1 MAKVNINDFE
11 ITTKRMADA
20 QQYISSAEDILYQA
34 IGHLDWRIVQDRNN
48 RLNSILDKLYDQE
61 NKCNN
66 IINYCNT
73 VINSYQSME
82 SIIENKL
89 KGLAQTS
96 VKLGEL
102 TLKAI
107 QSDIKQKKS
116 TPKLSPEDIK
126 RIKLS
131 EVPKVE
137 KKKKKK
143 TWWQKAGSAVK
154 GLAGDITDAACDAG
168 NWVASKA
175 SDAVDFVED
184 TVSDVADSVKDVACD
199 VGNWVSTKTE
209 NIVDFVKE
217 IGERTCATIC
227 NFSSSFT
234 WGIAKFG
241 EGLFDG
247 LNIIGTGIGSLAT
260 GAYDAGGYIYSK
272 ISGDK
277 FESKTKEMWKN
288 TMAQVSEEFVGFY
301 QKEQEESEYGDW
313 LKDESYAY
321 KGVNQAG
328 ETIGQ
333 ITGAIVLSVATAGLG
348 TTTAAGS
355 VSSELAGG
363 VFMGTSS
370 LGKSSE
376 KAWDE
381 GANIIEGLLYGG
393 SNAILDG
400 VSYFVGA
407 KLGKVVLGSGTNIA
421 SKLGT
426 VGFRIGTDSLDGFI
440 SSLSQI
446 PLQKIYKDEGLSDIF
461 KENGGWQTVLINTAV
476 AGGMSTL
483 STVFD
488 LKGDNLTKQ
497 KAENIAKKQAKAEAK
512 AKVQAEVEIKSDVS
526 KINNIDPETDIHT
539 QSSEVETK
547 INTKNKIKKS
557 EIMKNSSVN
566 KKNLIE
572 GIVNEIPD
580 NLDNISKI
588 RAAYLKLSQATSY
601 SDEYFAIRKDA
612 AMKSKKIDIYNR
624 VYDIRNIGDSNKI
637 VCSNWSQIYNDI
649 LIQIGIDQNKVKI
662 ITTNSDH
669 KYVTIDIGKGK
680 TIVADATENF
690 GNGIDLAFSKIG
702 TKTKGFK
709 IMNTV
714 DVDNNFLNSQKLND
728 IYNSQ
733 KEIVKK
739 SEKVVSK
746 IDSKIGYDNSQYK
759 KNFDDVLSI
768 YNNKEIDI
776 SIDER
781 LSKFKTL
788 FDNKSQS
795 AIEAFPIMRK
805 YADKIL
811 GGLPTVNIYVKDSD
825 VIDIICVKVD
835 NANKYLVKINGSNL
849 ELYDNIDNIKNGAKR
864 IL

>member
-1 MAKVNINDFE
+1 M
-11 ITTKRMADA
+11 
-20 QQYISSAEDILYQA
+20 
-34 IGHLDWRIVQDRNN
+34 
-48 RLNSILDKLYDQE
+48 
-61 NKCNN
+61 
-66 IINYCNT
+66 
-73 VINSYQSME
+73 
-82 SIIENKL
+82 
-89 KGLAQTS
+89 
-96 VKLGEL
+96 
-102 TLKAI
+102 
-107 QSDIKQKKS
+107 
-116 TPKLSPEDIK
+116 
-126 RIKLS
+126 
-131 EVPKVE
+131 
-137 KKKKKK
+137 
-143 TWWQKAGSAVK
+143 
-154 GLAGDITDAACDAG
+154 
-168 NWVASKA
+168 
-175 SDAVDFVED
+175 
-184 TVSDVADSVKDVACD
+184 
-199 VGNWVSTKTE
+199 
-209 NIVDFVKE
+209 DFVKE

-512 AKVQAEVEIKSDVS
+512 AK
-526 KINNIDPETDIHT
+526 
-539 QSSEVETK
+539 
-547 INTKNKIKKS
+547 
-557 EIMKNSSVN
+557 
-566 KKNLIE
+566 
-572 GIVNEIPD
+572 
-580 NLDNISKI
+580 IS
-588 RAAYLKLSQATSY
+588 
-601 SDEYFAIRKDA
+601 
-612 AMKSKKIDIYNR
+612 
-624 VYDIRNIGDSNKI
+624 
-637 VCSNWSQIYNDI
+637 
-649 LIQIGIDQNKVKI
+649 
-662 ITTNSDH
+662 
-669 KYVTIDIGKGK
+669 YV
-680 TIVADATENF
+680 
-690 GNGIDLAFSKIG
+690 
-702 TKTKGFK
+702 
-709 IMNTV
+709 
-714 DVDNNFLNSQKLND
+714 
-728 IYNSQ
+728 
-733 KEIVKK
+733 
-739 SEKVVSK
+739 
-746 IDSKIGYDNSQYK
+746 
-759 KNFDDVLSI
+759 
-768 YNNKEIDI
+768 
-776 SIDER
+776 
-781 LSKFKTL
+781 
-788 FDNKSQS
+788 
-795 AIEAFPIMRK
+795 
-805 YADKIL
+805 
-811 GGLPTVNIYVKDSD
+811 
-825 VIDIICVKVD
+825 
-835 NANKYLVKINGSNL
+835 
-849 ELYDNIDNIKNGAKR
+849 
-864 IL
+864 